1 MVWIVLGLNLAM
13 FLVKLSV
20 AYLSGSRSL
29 LADSFQSFANL
40 LISGV
45 VLASLKIAE
54 WGPDERHPYGYGK
67 MEFLAS
73 AVVSLL
79 LLLGAKCFLVFTI
92 WEMATGS
99 GEALPDLIAAGA
111 AVVSIIGNRIAYRY
125 GRCAGE
131 RLRSAAILAN
141 AKVNQA
147 DVWTS
152 WAVIVAVVGANLG
165 WPSLDHIVSIVISLL
180 VARMALFELK
190 DSVKRLMDYSPV
202 RDTARI
208 RELARRVEGLIEVRD
223 IKTRLVGRDL
233 WVDLEAC
240 VPGDRPIG
248 EGLKISRK
256 LKVMLIQN
264 ITEVA
269 EVSVRLRPQPGGG
282 S

>member
-1 MVWIVLGLNLAM
+1 MVWIVLGLNTAM

-40 LISGV
+40 FISGA

-54 WGPDERHPYGYGK
+54 WGPDEKHPYGYGK

-92 WEMATGS
+92 WEMATAA
-99 GEALPDLIAAGA
+99 GEALPNLIAVGA
-111 AVVSIIGNRIAYRY
+111 AVVSIIGNQFAYRY

-152 WAVIVAVVGANLG
+152 WAVIVAVIGANLG

-190 DSVKRLMDYSPV
+190 DSVKRLMDYSPGSE
-202 RDTARI
+202 TSRI
-208 RELARRVEGLIEVRD
+208 KRLARNIEGLIEVRD
-223 IKTRLVGRDL
+223 IKTRLVGRNL

-240 VPGDRPIG
+240 VRGDLPIA
-248 EGLKISRK
+248 EGLKISRE
-256 LKVMLIQN
+256 LKAVLIRN

-269 EVSVRLRPQPGGG
+269 EVSVRLRPRPEGGN
-282 S
+282 

>member
-1 MVWIVLGLNLAM
+1 MLGVNLGM
-13 FLVKLSV
+13 FLLKVSV
-20 AYLSGSRSL
+20 AVLSGSRSL
-29 LADSFQSFANL
+29 MADSLQSFANL
-40 LISGV
+40 LISGA
-45 VLASLKIAE
+45 VLASLKIAA
-54 WGPDERHPYGYGK
+54 WGPDEKHPYGYGK

-79 LLLGAKCFLVFTI
+79 LLLGAKCFLIFTI
-92 WEMATGS
+92 WEMAT
-99 GEALPDLIAAGA
+99 AADDAVPNLIAVGA
-111 AVVSIIGNRIAYRY
+111 AVVSIIGNQFAYRY
-125 GRCAGE
+125 GQCAGE

-165 WPSLDHIVSIVISLL
+165 WASLDHIVSIAISLL
-180 VARMALFELK
+180 VARMSLIELK
-190 DSVKRLMDYSPV
+190 ESVKRLMDYSPAKK
-202 RDTARI
+202 TARI
-208 RELARRVEGLIEVRD
+208 KDLARNVEGVIEVRD
-223 IKTRLVGRDL
+223 IKTRLVGRNL

-240 VPGDRPIG
+240 IPGDRPIA

-256 LKVMLIQN
+256 LRAMLIKN

-269 EVSVRLRPQPGGG
+269 EVSVRLRPQLEGG

>member
-1 MVWIVLGLNLAM
+1 MLGLNAAI

-40 LISGV
+40 LISGA
-45 VLASLKIAE
+45 VLASLKIAA

-92 WEMATGS
+92 WEMATAS
-99 GEALPDLIAAGA
+99 GETLPNLIAVGA
-111 AVVSIIGNRIAYRY
+111 ATVSIIGNQIAYRY

-165 WPSLDHIVSIVISLL
+165 WPSLDHIVSIAISLL

-190 DSVKRLMDYSPV
+190 DSVKRLMDYSPGPE
-202 RDTARI
+202 TSRI
-208 RELARRVEGLIEVRD
+208 KQLARNIEGLIEVRD
-223 IKTRLVGRDL
+223 IKTRLVGRNL

-240 VPGDRPIG
+240 VRGDRPIG
-248 EGLKISRK
+248 EGLGISRK
-256 LKVMLIQN
+256 LKAVLIRN

-269 EVSVRLRPQPGGG
+269 EVSVRLRPPLEGG